1 MTVVWR
7 KLGIKMINNIVPISH
22 IVKIL
27 VDAFITI
34 GKKTHSKDRNAARRV
49 STQEIVNKNVKF
61 IIFLK
66 PTSKLFNLNTLYR
79 YCIRREHIEKTSQ
92 TDFWALISRLSR
104 FNTKL
109 IDAVKELVQ
118 GFWHHNT
125 TPSSNQ
131 KDVLK
136 Y

>member
-34 GKKTHSKDRNAARRV
+34 GKKKHSKDHNAARHV
-49 STQEIVNKNVKF
+49 SAQEIVNKNVKVV
-61 IIFLK
+61 IFLK
-66 PTSKLFNLNTLYR
+66 PTFKLVNLNVKTLYR

-92 TDFWALISRLSR
+92 TYFWALISRLSH
-104 FNTKL
+104 FNTEL
-109 IDAVKELVQ
+109 IDAVKELV
-118 GFWHHNT
+118 
-125 TPSSNQ
+125 
-131 KDVLK
+131 
-136 Y
+136 